1 MYSSTFT
8 YYRAGSVQEALK
20 LLLENPDA
28 KLLAG
33 GHSLIPAMKLRLAS
47 PSALIDISRI
57 SELAGIRDAADR
69 IVLGAMT
76 RYDDIQR
83 SDLVRRV
90 LPILPEAIDAI
101 GDLQVRNMGT
111 IGGSLAHADPAAD
124 LPAVVLALGAEIK
137 AVGPN
142 GDRTIPA
149 DQFFVDLFTTAL
161 QPNEILTEIACPK
174 PPARTGMS
182 YQKFANP
189 ASGYAVVGAAAVVT
203 LAEDGTVAAARVGVT
218 GAGPYAVRRQNVEQ
232 ALVGKQPTA
241 ETIEAASQLASE
253 GMTFNSDIFAS
264 EEYRAHLTRVFVKR
278 ALTRAVERARG

>member
-1 MYSSTFT
+1 MYPSTFT

-57 SELAGIRDAADR
+57 SELAGIRDTGDR
-69 IVLGAMT
+69 IVIGATT

-90 LPILPEAIDAI
+90 LPILPEAIDVI

-124 LPAVVLALGAEIK
+124 LPAVVIALGAEIK
-137 AVGPN
+137 AVGPD
-142 GDRTIPA
+142 GERTIPA
-149 DQFFVDLFTTAL
+149 DQFFIDLFTTAL
-161 QPNEILTEIACPK
+161 QANEILTEIAFPK

>member
-1 MYSSTFT
+1 
-8 YYRAGSVQEALK
+8 
-20 LLLENPDA
+20 
-28 KLLAG
+28 
-33 GHSLIPAMKLRLAS
+33 
-47 PSALIDISRI
+47 
-57 SELAGIRDAADR
+57 
-69 IVLGAMT
+69 
-76 RYDDIQR
+76 
-83 SDLVRRV
+83 
-90 LPILPEAIDAI
+90 
-101 GDLQVRNMGT
+101 
-111 IGGSLAHADPAAD
+111 
-124 LPAVVLALGAEIK
+124 
-137 AVGPN
+137 
-142 GDRTIPA
+142 
-149 DQFFVDLFTTAL
+149 
-161 QPNEILTEIACPK
+161 
-174 PPARTGMS
+174 MS

>member
-1 MYSSTFT
+1 MYPSTFT

-20 LLLENPDA
+20 LLVENPDA

-33 GHSLIPAMKLRLAS
+33 GHSLIPAMKLRLAT

-57 SELAGIRDAADR
+57 PELSGIRDAGDR
-69 IVLGAMT
+69 IVIGAMT

-83 SDLVRRV
+83 SDLVQRV
-90 LPILPEAIDAI
+90 LPILPEAINVI

-142 GDRTIPA
+142 GERTIPA

-161 QPNEILTEIACPK
+161 QPNEILTEVVFPK

-203 LAEDGTVAAARVGVT
+203 LGEDGKVSAVRVGVT
-218 GAGPYAVRRQNVEQ
+218 GAGPYAVRRENVEQ
-232 ALVGKQPTA
+232 ALVGKEPTA
-241 ETIEAASQLASE
+241 EAIEAASQLASD

-264 EEYRAHLTRVFVKR
+264 EEYRAHLMRVFVKR
-278 ALTRAVERARG
+278 ALTQAVQRARG

>member
-1 MYSSTFT
+1 MYPSAFT

-20 LLLENPDA
+20 LLMENPDA

-47 PSALIDISRI
+47 PPALIDISRVP
-57 SELAGIRDAADR
+57 ELAGIRDRGDR
-69 IVLGAMT
+69 IVIGATT

-83 SDLVRRV
+83 SELVRQV
-90 LPILPEAIDAI
+90 LPILPEAIEVI

-111 IGGSLAHADPAAD
+111 IGGALAHADPAAD
-124 LPAVVLALGAEIK
+124 LPAVVLALGAELT
-137 AVGPN
+137 AVGPD
-142 GDRTIPA
+142 GERTIPA

-161 QPNEILTEIACPK
+161 QPNEILTEISFPK
-174 PPARTGMS
+174 PPAHTGMS

-203 LAEDGTVAAARVGVT
+203 LGDDGKVAAVRVGVT

-232 ALVGKQPTA
+232 ALTGQEPTA
-241 ETIEAASQLASE
+241 AAIEAASQLASE

-264 EEYRAHLTRVFVKR
+264 DEYRAHLTRVFVKR
-278 ALTRAVERARG
+278 ALTAAVARARG

>member
-1 MYSSTFT
+1 MYPSTFT

-20 LLLENPDA
+20 LLVENPDA

-33 GHSLIPAMKLRLAS
+33 GHSLIPAMKLRLAT

-57 SELAGIRDAADR
+57 PELSGIRDAGDR
-69 IVLGAMT
+69 IVIGAMT

-83 SDLVRRV
+83 SDLVQRV
-90 LPILPEAIDAI
+90 LPILPEAINVI

-142 GDRTIPA
+142 GERTIPA

-161 QPNEILTEIACPK
+161 QPNEILTEVAFPK

-189 ASGYAVVGAAAVVT
+189 ASGYAVVGACRR
-203 LAEDGTVAAARVGVT
+203 GHAR
-218 GAGPYAVRRQNVEQ
+218 
-232 ALVGKQPTA
+232 
-241 ETIEAASQLASE
+241 
-253 GMTFNSDIFAS
+253 
-264 EEYRAHLTRVFVKR
+264 
-278 ALTRAVERARG
+278 RGR

>member
-1 MYSSTFT
+1 MYPSTFT

-20 LLLENPDA
+20 LLVENPDA

-33 GHSLIPAMKLRLAS
+33 GHSLIPAMKLRLAT

-57 SELAGIRDAADR
+57 PELSGIRDAGDR
-69 IVLGAMT
+69 IVIGAMT

-83 SDLVRRV
+83 SDLVQRV
-90 LPILPEAIDAI
+90 LPILPEAINVI

-142 GDRTIPA
+142 GERTIPA

-161 QPNEILTEIACPK
+161 QPNEILNEVAFPK

-203 LAEDGTVAAARVGVT
+203 LGEDGKVSAVRVGVT
-218 GAGPYAVRRQNVEQ
+218 GAGPYAVRRENVEQ
-232 ALVGKQPTA
+232 ALVGKEPTA
-241 ETIEAASQLASE
+241 EAIEAASQLASD

-278 ALTRAVERARG
+278 ALTQAVQRARG

>member
-1 MYSSTFT
+1 MYPSSFT
-8 YYRAGSVQEALK
+8 YFRAGSVQEALK
-20 LLLENPDA
+20 LLVENPDA

-33 GHSLIPAMKLRLAS
+33 GHSLIPAMKLRLAT
-47 PSALIDISRI
+47 PPALIDISRI
-57 SELAGIRDAADR
+57 AELSGIRDAGDR
-69 IVLGAMT
+69 IVIGAMT

-83 SDLVRRV
+83 SELVQRV
-90 LPILPEAIDAI
+90 LPILPEAIDVI

-142 GDRTIPA
+142 GERTIPA

-161 QPNEILTEIACPK
+161 QPNEILTEVAFPK
-174 PPARTGMS
+174 PPTRTGMS

-203 LAEDGTVAAARVGVT
+203 LGDDGRVAAVRVGVT
-218 GAGPYAVRRQNVEQ
+218 GAGPYAVRRENVEQ
-232 ALVGKQPTA
+232 ALLGKEPTA
-241 ETIEAASQLASE
+241 DVIEAASQLASE

-264 EEYRAHLTRVFVKR
+264 EEYRAHLTRVFVRR